1 MIQFTRKFI
10 LDNLGPSPGL
20 NNLRFSLNVN
30 GYLVSIIGGGMAY
43 GDGVDTFEVMVT
55 KGEDVYTKDVFPS
68 DVDPEDQVAGHLP
81 LDKLVYGLNMFF
93 ADETYV

>member
-1 MIQFTRKFI
+1 MIQFTRRFI

-43 GDGVDTFEVMVT
+43 GDGVDTFEVMVSN
-55 KGEDVYTKDVFPS
+55 GKDVCTKEVFPL
-68 DVDPEDQVAGHLP
+68 DVDTEGQVAGFLP
-81 LDKLVYGLNMFF
+81 LDKLVYGLNTFF
-93 ADETYV
+93 ADETYA